1 MAAETLDSDM
11 KNLIFISMILFFSEP
26 SLVWSNS
33 YAIQLENGGQFIT
46 NRYWEEGNQIMF
58 YIYGG
63 IAGVQKK
70 FVKSIRESKLS
81 YKDKNEDESS
91 ELTDGDRKT
100 SNFEKVKD
108 NEPAKGDIGSPRGSG
123 EQKQGEKRSPEGL
136 DFEYYRKTKIKLREQ
151 FDQAREK
158 YLEASSNKDPEA
170 KELARRDMV
179 EFSKQIYDLADE
191 LKRKNNGVLP
201 DWWE

>member
-1 MAAETLDSDM
+1 
-11 KNLIFISMILFFSEP
+11 MILLFSEP

-33 YAIQLENGGQFIT
+33 YSIQLENGGQFIT
-46 NRYWEEGNQIMF
+46 NRYWEEGDQIMF

-63 IAGVQKK
+63 IAGVPKK
-70 FVKSIRESKLS
+70 FVKSIKESKLN
-81 YKDKNEDESS
+81 YKDKNEARASESI
-91 ELTDGDRKT
+91 DNDRKI
-100 SNFEKVKD
+100 SNPEKVKN
-108 NEPAKGDIGSPRGSG
+108 NEPAKEDSSSPVGTG
-123 EQKQGEKRSPEGL
+123 EKKQGEKRSAEGI

-170 KELARRDMV
+170 KELARQEMV

-201 DWWE
+201 DWWEQ